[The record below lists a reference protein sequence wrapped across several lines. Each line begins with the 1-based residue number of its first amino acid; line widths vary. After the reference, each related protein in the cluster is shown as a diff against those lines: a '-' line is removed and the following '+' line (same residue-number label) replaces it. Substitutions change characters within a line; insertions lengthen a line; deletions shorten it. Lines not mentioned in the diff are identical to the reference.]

1 MKKIMRSRSR
11 FQSILVCGIGFLMI
25 ILFTA
30 CAGVV
35 STTGTTTGAT
45 TITGR
50 VVSVNTPRNSA
61 ILNVSGQ
68 QVTVSGLTD
77 QEVTTLQA
85 QVGKTFTLQVTQSS
99 GNSYTMNPNSTPE
112 LNETNTPEANPTEII
127 QPTEPSTSFE
137 QGSISFMGTVQSI
150 TPNRIAVSMPN
161 GQTLAMSTNNQT
173 DLSDFNGTLPA
184 ANTLV
189 GVETTANPDG
199 SFIAT
204 AVKHATPGDL
214 DQNVVDYQAITT
226 SPVGTN
232 AVLHFK
238 VANQS
243 YNFPIS
249 SSADLGDF
257 NNNARAIETNLHVKV
272 EVRFNG
278 STGTV
283 IKVGKSNN

>member
-1 MKKIMRSRSR
+1 MRSR
-11 FQSILVCGIGFLMI
+11 FQSVLVCVIGFLMI

-30 CAGVV
+30 CAGVA

-50 VVSVNTPRNSA
+50 VVSVNTPKNSA
-61 ILNVSGQ
+61 VLNVNGQ

-85 QVGKTFTLQVTQSS
+85 QVGKTYTLQVTQSS
-99 GNSYTMNPNSTPE
+99 GNSYTINPNSTPE
-112 LNETNTPEANPTEII
+112 LDETNTPEANLTEST
-127 QPTEPSTSFE
+127 QPTEPSTSIA
-137 QGSISFMGTVQSI
+137 QGSISFMGTLQSVA
-150 TPNRIAVSMPN
+150 PNRIVVSMPN
-161 GQTLAMSTNNQT
+161 GQTLALSTNNQT
-173 DLSDFNGTLPA
+173 DLTDFNGTMPGA
-184 ANTLV
+184 GTLV

-199 SFIAT
+199 GFTAT
-204 AVKHATPGDL
+204 TVKHATPGDP

-226 SPVGTN
+226 STVGTD

-243 YNFPIS
+243 YSFPIGS
-249 SSADLGDF
+249 TADLGDF
-257 NNNARAIETNLHVKV
+257 NNNARAIETNMHVKI

-278 STGTV
+278 STGIV
-283 IKVGKSNN
+283 SKVGNSNK